1 MTERCK
7 NMEFL
12 GDTSGGTALYWCPQ
26 CGAMEKDYFL
36 SVERYFPN
44 VPDSGHPC
52 EADGVR

>member
-1 MTERCK
+1 
-7 NMEFL
+7 
-12 GDTSGGTALYWCPQ
+12 
-26 CGAMEKDYFL
+26 MEKDYFL